1 MFKKSELG
9 SASWHR
15 TIAQEM
21 RLLQYVLSTAKRDP
35 RSVCE
40 AMEKFG
46 EEFLGQQD
54 CLREEMT
61 QTMMDV
67 TDTQVGVICHAW
79 RKSNNFE
86 MFITMVLSCSVM
98 FLPSEFSIS
107 FLESLLESPKN
118 HCLDLD
124 VFSML
129 STEMTFVLT
138 QKLECLKVAG
148 LQQMVED
155 CWWWEIGGFD
165 CSSSH
170 QSRRPGDKLLMGWL
184 ETAAKHGVFGPLF
197 RLKKHS
203 ASVE

>member
-9 SASWHR
+9 SASCHR

-46 EEFLGQQD
+46 QEFLGQQD
-54 CLREEMT
+54 CLLEEMT

-67 TDTQVGVICHAW
+67 TDTQVGVIFHAW
-79 RKSNNFE
+79 HCRLQPKKA
-86 MFITMVLSCSVM
+86 IILRCLSQWFYHV
-98 FLPSEFSIS
+98 PSCFCPGEFSIS
-107 FLESLLESPKN
+107 FLESLLESPRN
-118 HCLDLD
+118 HFLD

-138 QKLECLKVAG
+138 QKVECLKVAG

-155 CWWWEIGGFD
+155 CWW
-165 CSSSH
+165 
-170 QSRRPGDKLLMGWL
+170 
-184 ETAAKHGVFGPLF
+184 
-197 RLKKHS
+197 
-203 ASVE
+203 